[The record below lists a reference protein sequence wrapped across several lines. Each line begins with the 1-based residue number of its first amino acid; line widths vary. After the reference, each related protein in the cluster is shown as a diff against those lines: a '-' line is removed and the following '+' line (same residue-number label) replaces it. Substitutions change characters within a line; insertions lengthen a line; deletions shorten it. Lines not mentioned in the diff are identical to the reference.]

1 MAEKIV
7 KTDFFKNRKK
17 VSKPSEK
24 PAETVKVNENK
35 PGAHSVRPV
44 KHSLEIEGKVRDVV
58 EKAKAVLEKTGQ
70 STYVSE
76 IERIVQDAKSE
87 RFTVSVVGEFSKG
100 KSTFVNSLMGR
111 EILPVGDLPTTAM
124 LTRIRYN
131 EAEIMVHF
139 DKTGKK
145 VGTYPVGDKSW
156 AGLVAENFG
165 APDPTGTVIVG
176 LNDPW
181 LKDMGLE
188 INDTPGAGDLED
200 DRAAVIGDALTR
212 SDGAIITIS
221 ALAALSMSEKLFIE
235 QRLIAKKTPFLMLII
250 TKLDQVPLKQR
261 KSVVDFVINRL
272 KLWNMNIPVFVPY
285 QVEMTDDTY
294 KNIFG
299 MDKVKSC
306 IEKWMRDEERVSLT
320 NNWIIS
326 KTETVIQ
333 RAIATVN
340 EELEIVSSDEKKRD
354 ELIEEKKDKLKSAHL
369 AWEDLRLQLLARSN
383 ECYDQLMTR
392 FGECV
397 TTAKERLQYEASH
410 TANPEKWWREDYP
423 YRVKVELS
431 NAATSVENTLGR
443 IIGEDAR
450 WFNANLE
457 KNFKTQVAVKRE
469 TVMDKNAFS
478 DVKPVSDMKFENLD
492 KKRTAAKI
500 GSTALS
506 IGGSIALNC
515 LGLGVIGV
523 VATLGLGT
531 GSSLISENVFK
542 SKLESQRETL
552 KSVVGSHVEKLAN
565 DSIIESEKKV
575 KIIYSDIL
583 KEAEKAE
590 KAWLKAQGEAIERS
604 VKKPDANTTS
614 TLKANLN
621 ELEKI
626 AYELLK
632 I

>member
-7 KTDFFKNRKK
+7 KTDFFKNHKK
-17 VSKPSEK
+17 ASKPSEK
-24 PAETVKVNENK
+24 PAENVKVNENK
-35 PGAHSVRPV
+35 PGAHTVRPV
-44 KHSLEIEGKVRDVV
+44 KHSLEIEGMVKDVV

-70 STYVSE
+70 SIYVKE
-76 IERIVQDAKSE
+76 IERIVDDAKSE

-100 KSTFVNSLMGR
+100 KSTFVNALMGR
-111 EILPVGDLPTTAM
+111 DVLPVGDLPTTAM

-131 EAEIMVHF
+131 ETEIMAHF

-261 KSVVDFVINRL
+261 KSVVDFVINKL

-285 QVEMTDDTY
+285 QVEMTDDSY

-306 IEKWMRDEERVSLT
+306 IEKWMRDEERVNLT
-320 NNWIIS
+320 QSWIIS
-326 KTETVIQ
+326 KTDAVLE
-333 RAIATVN
+333 RAIATVS
-340 EELEIVSSDEKKRD
+340 EEIALLSSDEKKRD
-354 ELIEEKKDKLKSAHL
+354 ELIEEKKDRLKSARL
-369 AWEDLRLQLLARSN
+369 AWEDLRVQLLARSN

-397 TTAKERLQYEASH
+397 TTAKERLQYEAAH

-431 NAATSVENTLGR
+431 NAATNVENTLGR
-443 IIGEDAR
+443 IISDDAR
-450 WFNANLE
+450 WFNSNLE
-457 KNFKTQVAVKRE
+457 KNFKVQVAVKRE
-469 TVMDKNAFS
+469 TVMDKHAFA
-478 DVKPVSDMKFENLD
+478 DVKPAMAVKFENLD

-515 LGLGVIGV
+515 LGLGIIGV
-523 VATLGLGT
+523 VATLGVGT
-531 GSSLISENVFK
+531 GSSLISENIFK

-552 KSVVGSHVEKLAN
+552 KSVVGNHVEKLAS
-565 DSIIESEKKV
+565 DSISESERKV
-575 KIIYSDIL
+575 KVIYSDIL

-590 KAWLKAQGEAIERS
+590 ETWIKAQSEAIERS
-604 VKKPDANTTS
+604 VKKTEGNTVEV
-614 TLKANLN
+614 LKNNLKELEIIAN
-621 ELEKI
+621 ELVQI
-626 AYELLK
+626 
-632 I
+632 